1 MNNEIK
7 INKANKSITFINNGI
22 AYSQFGIAN
31 EILDLIT
38 NLRQENKSLTEQLEY
53 LRSGEYLNQVKW
65 ERDLNENL
73 NQTMSIELINYKSR
87 CEKINEI
94 LKESPDFNYSNDY
107 IILKRRIESVLQNG
121 SDDNE

>member
-7 INKANKSITFINNGI
+7 
-22 AYSQFGIAN
+22 
-31 EILDLIT
+31 EILSYLKKKENTRRIKCITIEESKQLLDYIT
-38 NLRQENKSLTEQLEY
+38 NLQQENKSLTEQLEY

-73 NQTMSIELINYKSR
+73 NQTMSIELIDYKSR

-121 SDDNE
+121 SDNN

>member
-1 MNNEIK
+1 MQEEM
-7 INKANKSITFINNGI
+7 ARVW
-22 AYSQFGIAN
+22 
-31 EILDLIT
+31 E
-38 NLRQENKSLTEQLEY
+38 ENKGLKEQLEY

-107 IILKRRIESVLQNG
+107 IILKRKIEGILQGEN
-121 SDDNE
+121 NE

>member
-1 MNNEIK
+1 MNDEIK

-22 AYSQFGIAN
+22 AFSQFRIAD

-38 NLRQENKSLTEQLEY
+38 NLQQENKSLTEQLEY

-73 NQTMSIELINYKSR
+73 NQTMSIELIDYKSR

-94 LKESPDFNYSNDY
+94 LKETPNFNYSNDY
-107 IILKRRIESVLQNG
+107 TILKREIEEILQGEN
-121 SDDNE
+121 NE